1 MAGDVSLDGVIVEF
15 KSEATTMT
23 SSLDKIA
30 SSLDKLAAKTE
41 ENTNKTQKYTGTLE
55 KLGSAIKGLGL
66 VAVLTKM
73 VDIIGKSVNVSSN
86 YIESLNLFKV
96 SLGDAADEADKFV
109 TKFSETLSV
118 DPTNVYTYLGT
129 FNSLIEGFGIA
140 SDEAYIM
147 SKNLTQLSYDMAS
160 FYNLPIDQAMQKL
173 KSGISG
179 EIEPMR
185 AIGVALD
192 QATLQETAYSLG
204 IKQRVSE
211 MTRAQK
217 TQLLYYQ
224 IMTKTA
230 NAQTD
235 MGRTLI
241 SPANALR
248 TVKEQFTIL
257 ARAIGNIFIPILV
270 AAIPYVKLLAQ
281 WLTELANRIAG
292 FFGFELGDYINVG
305 DTSDLDNVSSGID
318 DIGTSASNASKEMKK
333 MLRDFDELHVVE
345 FDTPDES
352 SSGAGAGG
360 GATGGALDIPLP
372 DYDALTNVIDQN
384 LDKIK
389 EKFNLIKDLVIAIG
403 TGLLTWKVSKGILDF
418 FTTLGV
424 LKYAKEQILQISLG
438 LGLLVAGVY
447 LTYQGTK
454 KLLSGEVT
462 PYTIAES
469 ILGTA
474 LMTGGTL
481 LTLKGFGI
489 NLGAITLGGASI
501 ASLAGAIGGIML
513 VFEGLVWLFS
523 GVKGIIEDVALG
535 FENLGVALGGVSAIA
550 GGVGV
555 IAAAITGTFSI
566 IPVLIAA
573 AVAAVPVAIALIV
586 RYWDEIKTFFSN
598 LPSILTEFFTKT
610 VPEKVGEFFTWL
622 GTLPGKLGES
632 IGYLLGYAVG
642 LLLKGLASLG
652 DSVISFITE
661 GIPTFFNNVI
671 TFITEGIPAI
681 FDSLVEWFSN
691 INWGEIGNNIIQ
703 GIWNGITGAWTA
715 FWDFI
720 TGLWNGFIQGIKD
733 ALGIASPSTVFMEI
747 GQFLIEGL
755 IQGIQGLFSKVI
767 EIFQSIWNKL
777 KEIATNG
784 IDAVKTVIST
794 VLNTIKTVISTVLNS
809 IKSTWNTI
817 WNGLKT
823 TVTNIFNKI
832 WSTIKKVINSIL
844 GGIEGM
850 ANGIVRGINTVI
862 RALNRLKIDIPDWV
876 PEFGGKTFGFNIGEL
891 SEISIPRLEEG
902 GFPTVGDL
910 FFANEAGPE
919 YVGSMNGKPAVA
931 NNDQIVEGIREGT
944 YQAMRQALSEKSFNP
959 MVQVNL
965 GNKKL
970 YSGYAASKR
979 SDSNMYGVDIG

>member
-15 KSEATTMT
+15 KSEATTLT
-23 SSLDKIA
+23 SSLDKLT

-41 ENTNKTQKYTGTLE
+41 ENANKTQKYIGTLE

-109 TKFSETLSV
+109 TKFSETLSI

-192 QATLQETAYSLG
+192 QATLQETAYTLG

-318 DIGTSASNASKEMKK
+318 NIGSSASNASKEMKK

-345 FDTPDES
+345 FDTPDTGS
-352 SSGAGAGG
+352 GGSGVGAG
-360 GATGGALDIPLP
+360 TGGALDIPLP
-372 DYDALTNVIDQN
+372 DYDALKNVVSQN

-389 EKFNLIKDLVIAIG
+389 EIFELIKDLVIAIG
-403 TGLLTWKVSKGILDF
+403 AGLLGWKVSSAIFDFMSHFSGFLKNLDKANLTFGI
-418 FTTLGV
+418 
-424 LKYAKEQILQISLG
+424 G
-438 LGLLVAGVY
+438 L
-447 LTYQGTK
+447 
-454 KLLSGEVT
+454 
-462 PYTIAES
+462 S
-469 ILGTA
+469 ILGFY
-474 LMTGGTL
+474 LMYKGIEKILDGDISLTSILETFLGTGAGTL
-481 LTLKGFGI
+481 GIVSILNATEKGREIPLKDKARIGFGI
-489 NLGAITLGGASI
+489 MLLLGSIQAAVDGITKDNLLTQIIAALTGGAGLANIFMKKGTKITAKIKGSLLFSIALFEFEVAVDIVKWAIEYFDSIKAALYGEDYELNLGEFLNVTFT
-501 ASLAGAIGGIML
+501 AIGTGFNNALENIFGEDFL
-513 VFEGLVWLFS
+513 QPLIDWIADDLWNSDFSLF
-523 GVKGIIEDVALG
+523 I
-535 FENLGVALGGVSAIA
+535 FN
-550 GGVGV
+550 
-555 IAAAITGTFSI
+555 
-566 IPVLIAA
+566 
-573 AVAAVPVAIALIV
+573 AV
-586 RYWDEIKTFFSN
+586 
-598 LPSILTEFFTKT
+598 
-610 VPEKVGEFFTWL
+610 
-622 GTLPGKLGES
+622 S
-632 IGYLLGYAVG
+632 IGEYLISG
-642 LLLKGLASLG
+642 LL
-652 DSVISFITE
+652 E
-661 GIPTFFNNVI
+661 GIAN
-671 TFITEGIPAI
+671 GIK
-681 FDSLVEWFSN
+681 N
-691 INWGEIGNNIIQ
+691 IGSW
-703 GIWNGITGAWTA
+703 IWNNLVNPVIELVKNLFGIH
-715 FWDFI
+715 
-720 TGLWNGFIQGIKD
+720 
-733 ALGIASPSTVFMEI
+733 SPSTVFMEI

-755 IQGIQGLFSKVI
+755 IQGIQNMFNSLMDSFLN
-767 EIFQSIWNKL
+767 IWNKL
-777 KEIATNG
+777 EELASNG
-784 IDAVKTVIST
+784 INAVKSVIST
-794 VLNTIKTVISTVLNS
+794 VLNTIKTIFSTIWNGILTVVSSIINRIKSVISTVINAIKSVISTVLSS
-809 IKSTWNTI
+809 IKSTWDKI
-817 WNGLKT
+817 FNGLKT
-823 TVTNIFNKI
+823 KVSDIFNGI
-832 WSTIKKVINSIL
+832 WSTMKKVINSIL
-844 GGIEGM
+844 GGIERM
-850 ANGIVRGINTVI
+850 ANGVVSGINTVI
-862 RALNRLKIDIPDWV
+862 RALNNLQIKIPDWSPV
-876 PEFGGKTFGFNIGEL
+876 NPGATLGFNIKQLGQ
-891 SEISIPRLEEG
+891 ISIPKLEDG

-959 MVQVNL
+959 VVQVNL

-970 YSGYAASKR
+970 YSGYAAAKKSN
-979 SDSNMYGVDIG
+979 SNMYGVDIG

>member
-15 KSEATTMT
+15 KSEATTLA
-23 SSLDKIA
+23 SSLDKMA

-41 ENTNKTQKYTGTLE
+41 ENANKTQKYTGTLE

-96 SLGDAADEADKFV
+96 SLGDSADEADKFV

-118 DPTNVYTYLGT
+118 DPTNVYKYLGT

-140 SDEAYIM
+140 SDKAYTM

-192 QATLQETAYSLG
+192 QATLQETAYTLG
-204 IKQRVSE
+204 IKQNVSE

-318 DIGTSASNASKEMKK
+318 NIGTSASNASKEMKK

-345 FDTPDES
+345 FDTPDTGS
-352 SSGAGAGG
+352 GGSGAGAG
-360 GATGGALDIPLP
+360 TGGELDIPLP
-372 DYDALTNVIDQN
+372 DYDALANVVNQN

-389 EKFNLIKDLVIAIG
+389 EKFELIKDLVVAVGTGLLGWKISSKIFDFMSHFSGFLKNLDKANLTFGIGLSILGFYLMYKGIEKILDGDISLTSILETFLGTGAGTLGIVSILNATEKGRSIPLKNKAKIGLGVSLLIGSITAAIDGITEDNIITQLGAALVGGIGLNNIFTKAGSGIKANIKGSLFFTIAFFELETAINIVKWATEYFDSIKAALYGEDYELNLGEFLNVTFTAIG
-403 TGLLTWKVSKGILDF
+403 TGFNNALENIFGEDF
-418 FTTLGV
+418 
-424 LKYAKEQILQISLG
+424 LQPLIDW
-438 LGLLVAGVY
+438 VADD
-447 LTYQGTK
+447 LWT
-454 KLLSGEVT
+454 SDW
-462 PYTIAES
+462 
-469 ILGTA
+469 
-474 LMTGGTL
+474 
-481 LTLKGFGI
+481 
-489 NLGAITLGGASI
+489 SI
-501 ASLAGAIGGIML
+501 AISNAMLIG
-513 VFEGLVWLFS
+513 
-523 GVKGIIEDVALG
+523 
-535 FENLGVALGGVSAIA
+535 ENLI
-550 GGVGV
+550 
-555 IAAAITGTFSI
+555 
-566 IPVLIAA
+566 
-573 AVAAVPVAIALIV
+573 
-586 RYWDEIKTFFSN
+586 
-598 LPSILTEFFTKT
+598 
-610 VPEKVGEFFTWL
+610 
-622 GTLPGKLGES
+622 
-632 IGYLLGYAVG
+632 
-642 LLLKGLASLG
+642 
-652 DSVISFITE
+652 E
-661 GIPTFFNNVI
+661 GIK
-671 TFITEGIPAI
+671 E
-681 FDSLVEWFSN
+681 
-691 INWGEIGNNIIQ
+691 
-703 GIWNGITGAWTA
+703 GIWNVISGIGEWIKTNVIDRIVNAVK
-715 FWDFI
+715 DF
-720 TGLWNGFIQGIKD
+720 FGIH
-733 ALGIASPSTVFMEI
+733 SPSTVFMEI
-747 GQFLIEGL
+747 GEFLIEGL

-784 IDAVKTVIST
+784 IDAIKTVIST

-823 TVTNIFNKI
+823 TVTNIFDKI

-891 SEISIPRLEEG
+891 SEISIPRLEDG

-931 NNDQIVEGIREGT
+931 NNDQIVEGIQEGT

-959 MVQVNL
+959 VVQVYI